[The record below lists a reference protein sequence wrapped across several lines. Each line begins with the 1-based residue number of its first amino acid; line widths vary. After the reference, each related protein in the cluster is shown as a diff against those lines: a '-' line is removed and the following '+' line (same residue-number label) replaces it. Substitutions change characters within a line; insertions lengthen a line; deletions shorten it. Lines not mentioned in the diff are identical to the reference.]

1 MSSYSPLR
9 SSSPLLQSHSILQ
22 TQNQTQ
28 KFKKTKLLILLNLI
42 ITSFLIF
49 IWYLFQPKPSTSQSP
64 SLLHSTQPKLTLSDN
79 LSQILSVIIYIILS
93 FIPFFWGGYRTATG
107 RIILCIPQRLM
118 FKSFLQTCLSIY
130 DWI

>member
-1 MSSYSPLR
+1 MYHFFYCNLIMSSYSPLR

-22 TQNQTQ
+22 TQNQTP

-93 FIPFFWGGYRTATG
+93 FIPFFWGGIG
-107 RIILCIPQRLM
+107 
-118 FKSFLQTCLSIY
+118 LQLGGSY
-130 DWI
+130 YVYHRG